1 MSIYDEGYIKK
12 RMKNKLIFALFF
24 LLLVPILSAEIIITQ
39 QPNAIY
45 NYGDIINVPVI
56 IKSTNPLA
64 GTMEMNLLCN
74 GIENNFYRNG
84 IFLAAGEE
92 KSIEAGLILTKIN
105 AGNMPGFCTIKALLN
120 SEYVLTNEFK
130 VSDKVNIEL
139 LTNKTDFNPQEN
151 IIIEG
156 KATRENGIQA
166 NGFIDMIFLPENTS
180 QNITYSNT
188 INNGFFSFNFILPKG
203 TKAGKYLLKLSAY
216 EKDFSGVLT
225 NLGYLDANIQINHV
239 PTSLEIVF
247 EENEVEPGMP
257 IKVKAVLRDQ
267 TGEKVSSSTIISLK
281 DAYGELRA
289 QTEKPT
295 DELWEFPVVYNEKSG
310 TWTAVAI
317 SEAITSELK
326 FEIKEKE
333 IAEINIINNTLIIT
347 NKGNVPYNNSLLVK
361 IGPETVELKVYLKVD
376 ETRKYTLNA
385 PDGEYYIEIIHDGET
400 KISET
405 SFLTGKVISIREAS
419 TVLALTRYPLAWIFV
434 ILVLGFVFAMI
445 LRKGYKGSFI
455 GYMSSPRKDKIANPI
470 SIEKELPFL
479 RKRGLT
485 LKSRNKA
492 EISLSLKGE
501 KQGTS
506 LVMLRIKNPGDVT
519 NSPAAEQVL
528 QEIINFAEENKAI
541 VYLSENTLS
550 SILFILAPVMTKTYK
565 NEKNAIEIAQKL
577 REILERYNKLAKQKI
592 DFGISLNYGDMV
604 LKKEGS
610 LLKFMSFG
618 NILNVLK
625 KIASLANSEVLL
637 AEDIKNRIL
646 SEMSV
651 EKQSRSGTDVYTLKE
666 PKFKGDAT
674 KFINDFVRRMKK
686 DNRF

>member
-1 MSIYDEGYIKK
+1 
-12 RMKNKLIFALFF
+12 MKNKLIFALFF
-24 LLLVPILSAEIIITQ
+24 LLLAPFLSAEIIVTQ

-45 NYGDIINVPVI
+45 NYGDAIQIPMIV
-56 IKSTNPLA
+56 KSNTQIA
-64 GTMEMNLLCN
+64 GTFNTDLICN
-74 GIENNFYRNG
+74 GISGNFYKNG
-84 IFLAAGEE
+84 LFLNAGEE
-92 KSIEAGLILTKIN
+92 KNIDAVVILDRQIIGN
-105 AGNMPGFCTIKALLN
+105 ASVFCIVRAYFA
-120 SEYVLTNEFK
+120 SDSVLTNEFK
-130 VSDKVNIEL
+130 VSDKINIEL

-166 NGFIDMIFLPENTS
+166 NGFIDMIFLPENAS
-180 QNITYSNT
+180 QNMTYSNT
-188 INNGFFSFNFILPKG
+188 VNNGFFSFNFILPKE

-216 EKDFSGVLT
+216 EKDFSGALT
-225 NLGYLDANIQINHV
+225 NFGNLDADIRINQV
-239 PTSLEIVF
+239 PTSLEILF
-247 EENEVEPGMP
+247 DENEVEPGTS
-257 IKVKAVLRDQ
+257 INVRAILRDQ
-267 TGEKVSSSTIISLK
+267 TGKKVSSSAIISLK
-281 DAYGELRA
+281 DTYNELRA

-295 DELWEFPVVYNEKSG
+295 DELWEFPVVYNEKPG

-326 FEIKEKE
+326 FEIKQKE

-361 IGPETVELKVYLKVD
+361 IGHETVELKVLLKID
-376 ETRKYTLNA
+376 ETRRYTLNA
-385 PDGEYYIEIIHDGET
+385 PDGEYYIEVIHDGET

-405 SFLTGKVISIREAS
+405 SFLTGKAIGVREAS
-419 TVLALTRYPLAWIFV
+419 AVLALTRYPLAWIFV

-455 GYMSSPRKDKIANPI
+455 GYMTSPRKDNIANPI
-470 SIEKELPFL
+470 NVENELPFL
-479 RKRGLT
+479 RKRGIT
-485 LKSRNKA
+485 LKSKNKA

-519 NSPAAEQVL
+519 NFPAAEQVL
-528 QEIINFAEENKAI
+528 QEIINFAEGNKAI

-550 SILFILAPVMTKTYK
+550 SILFILAPVMTKTYQ
-565 NEKNAIEIAQKL
+565 NEKNAIAIAQKF
-577 REILERYNKLAKQKI
+577 REILERYNKIAKQKI
-592 DFGISLNYGDMV
+592 DFGISLSYGDMV

-646 SEMSV
+646 KDMSV
-651 EKQSRSGTDVYTLKE
+651 EKLTRSGIDVYTLKE
-666 PKFKGDAT
+666 PRFKGDAS

-686 DNRF
+686 EERF